1 MSNTFSVVQRRAAV
15 LVFACVISA
24 VMLGLVS
31 ARASAADANALVHPD
46 PLAVGIRSGQ
56 TQEISLRVENVKNMY
71 GIEFQLQ
78 FDPKVVQVQDAD
90 PSKDGTQVAVGDWLS
105 KGFVAANQVDNAK
118 GTITFAAT
126 LLNPAPP
133 LSGDGT
139 VAKISFHAKAD
150 GTSPLKIS
158 KAVLAT
164 RDATEIKSEAQDG
177 TIGVSSSGQA
187 PVVQNSNN
195 GSSKTTNSN
204 ATADNATGL
213 STTSLVLIG
222 AAGVGVL
229 AFLVAVVVLL
239 GIVFLRK
246 RA

>member
-1 MSNTFSVVQRRAAV
+1 MSNTLSVIQRRAGV

-31 ARASAADANALVHPD
+31 AGAFAADSNAVVHPD
-46 PLAVGIRSGQ
+46 PLSAGIRSGQ

-71 GIEFQLQ
+71 GIEFQLK
-78 FDPKVVQVQDAD
+78 FDPKVLQVQDAD
-90 PSKDGTQVAVGDWLS
+90 NSKEGTQIAVGDWLS
-105 KGFVAANQVDNAK
+105 KGFVAANQADNAK

-133 LSGDGT
+133 LNGDGT
-139 VAKISFHAKAD
+139 VATITFHAKAD

-158 KAVLAT
+158 KALLAT
-164 RDATEIKSEAQDG
+164 RDATEIKSDVQDG
-177 TIGVSSSGQA
+177 TIGVSASGQA

-195 GSSKTTNSN
+195 GSNKTTNTNTTTSN
-204 ATADNATGL
+204 ASGL

-229 AFLVAVVVLL
+229 AFLVAGFVLL